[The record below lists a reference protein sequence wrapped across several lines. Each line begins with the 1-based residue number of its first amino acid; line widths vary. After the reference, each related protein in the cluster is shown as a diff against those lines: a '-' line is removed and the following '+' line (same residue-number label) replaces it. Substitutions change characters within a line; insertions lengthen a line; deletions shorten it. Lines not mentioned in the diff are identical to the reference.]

1 MRLVLLLK
9 SFEMKEKANYIR
21 KVAIVECIAVGII
34 RRITSF
40 SLFEHSNF
48 FEILI
53 KTFVFHEFI

>member
-40 SLFEHSNF
+40 SLFEHSIF
-48 FEILI
+48 LKF
-53 KTFVFHEFI
+53 